1 MEQVKK
7 GKKRRGF
14 TKEDG
19 KAYLMLLPYIIL
31 FSTFILVPVVIAIGL
46 SFTYFD
52 VINKPSFTGLLNY
65 ITLFTQDEVFLKY
78 VLPNTFLYALIVGPG
93 GYVISFLLAWMLAQ
107 IQPLPRTIL
116 ALCIYTPSMLGG
128 VFIGVIWK
136 TIFSGDQSGW
146 FNSILL
152 RLGLIDTPIQ
162 FLLTSDYFMLIMI
175 IVSLW
180 SAMGIGFLSMI
191 SGILNID
198 QELYE
203 AAYVDGAKELQIYLK
218 VIIPLIKPAI
228 ATAAI
233 LVFQQ
238 VWTNMEASN
247 YYVND
252 EGMKSLAFYMNTLS
266 SGTGNTVAG
275 QGVAAAASLIMFVPN
290 LILFCIL
297 QKNVMNTM
305 AHSGIK

>member
-1 MEQVKK
+1 MAYKGHKINPKKFEPGQIKIFLLVLPMVILTGLPIIFIIFHAFKPMEELFAFPPKFITTNPTLDNFRK
-7 GKKRRGF
+7 LF
-14 TKEDG
+14 
-19 KAYLMLLPYIIL
+19 KASRTAGIPLSKYVFNSLLITVTVVFSSLI
-31 FSTFILVPVVIAIGL
+31 FSTAASYALSKLKFKGRELMMQINQFAIMFVPVAVMIPRYLVVNTLGMTN
-46 SFTYFD
+46 TYWSQ
-52 VINKPSFTGLLNY
+52 I
-65 ITLFTQDEVFLKY
+65 
-78 VLPNTFLYALIVGPG
+78 LPLI
-93 GYVISFLLAWMLAQ
+93 
-107 IQPLPRTIL
+107 PLPV
-116 ALCIYTPSMLGG
+116 ALFL
-128 VFIGVIWK
+128 VKQFV
-136 TIFSGDQSGW
+136 DQVPQS
-146 FNSILL
+146 
-152 RLGLIDTPIQ
+152 LI
-162 FLLTSDYFMLIMI
+162 
-175 IVSLW
+175 
-180 SAMGIGFLSMI
+180 
-191 SGILNID
+191 
-198 QELYE
+198 E

-238 VWTNMEASN
+238 VWANMEASN

>member
-1 MEQVKK
+1 MAYKGHKINPKKFEPGQIKIFLLVLPMVILTGLPIIFIIFHAFKPMEELFAFPPKFITTNPTLDNFRK
-7 GKKRRGF
+7 LF
-14 TKEDG
+14 
-19 KAYLMLLPYIIL
+19 KASRTAGIPLSKYVFNSLQITVTVVFSSLI
-31 FSTFILVPVVIAIGL
+31 FSTAASYALSKLKFKGRELMMQINQFAIMFVPVAVMIPRYLVVNTLGMTN
-46 SFTYFD
+46 TYWSQ
-52 VINKPSFTGLLNY
+52 I
-65 ITLFTQDEVFLKY
+65 
-78 VLPNTFLYALIVGPG
+78 LPLI
-93 GYVISFLLAWMLAQ
+93 
-107 IQPLPRTIL
+107 PLPV
-116 ALCIYTPSMLGG
+116 ALFL
-128 VFIGVIWK
+128 VKQFV
-136 TIFSGDQSGW
+136 DQVPQS
-146 FNSILL
+146 
-152 RLGLIDTPIQ
+152 LI
-162 FLLTSDYFMLIMI
+162 
-175 IVSLW
+175 
-180 SAMGIGFLSMI
+180 
-191 SGILNID
+191 
-198 QELYE
+198 E